1 MKHLKKKHNKIHNKK
16 YSKKRFME
24 TIKNKSKK
32 ILPKI
37 NQGLQ
42 TVGST
47 VKSAAVKSAPIL
59 EKGVSNIYGVL
70 ATGFNK
76 GIDKISS
83 LKRNKKSNKTHKKRI

>member
-1 MKHLKKKHNKIHNKK
+1 MKHYRKKSYNKK
-16 YSKKRFME
+16 YSKKERFMQ

-42 TVGST
+42 TVSST
-47 VKSAAVKSAPIL
+47 VKNVAVKSAPII

-83 LKRNKKSNKTHKKRI
+83 LKRNKTH